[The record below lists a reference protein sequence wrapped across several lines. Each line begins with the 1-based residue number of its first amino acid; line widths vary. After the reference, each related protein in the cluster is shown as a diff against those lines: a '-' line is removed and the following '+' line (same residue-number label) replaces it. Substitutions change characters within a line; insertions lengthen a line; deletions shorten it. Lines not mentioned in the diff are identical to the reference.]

1 MSARPANNRRLI
13 GRRHRS
19 LAARSCASWRRQCS
33 WAVGRL
39 AAPLA
44 GAESDQ
50 RRLLRLLLQR
60 SLAAAAAAA
69 AAAEAAA
76 AAAGQR
82 GAARNL
88 APVQDAR
95 PLIDELRPAH
105 GKSER
110 AEVARGRPRRPDVR
124 RLAARAQWPDTRLSL
139 IGPPRPRALQRQPPA
154 SSASSASS
162 AHCERA
168 GATSASGHFPAK
180 YLPAPELELAGRASS
195 IFVASRPPGRRADLA
210 LCARS
215 GEERR
220 AASGEGR
227 AGGGERAAGTRSAS
241 LRRDNLNPAWP
252 R

>member
-1 MSARPANNRRLI
+1 MAHSRTMGPPHSGLGALTHVNM
-13 GRRHRS
+13 
-19 LAARSCASWRRQCS
+19 LA
-33 WAVGRL
+33 
-39 AAPLA
+39 
-44 GAESDQ
+44 
-50 RRLLRLLLQR
+50 LRLGR
-60 SLAAAAAAA
+60 PAAAAA

-154 SSASSASS
+154 SSTSSASS